1 MEKLREEF
9 NDWLTPP
16 HQPWGKQTFA
26 ERFEAHEAMRNLG
39 ARRGKHPVSRQA
51 VFQFVKIV

>member
-1 MEKLREEF
+1 MEALREKF

-26 ERFEAHEAMRNLG
+26 ERFEAHEAMRSLG

-51 VFQFVKIV
+51 VFQFVKIA